1 MVRKKKINMASIAK
15 IAGTSIMTVSRAL
28 SPNGICDQKTRIK
41 IEKIAQRLGYRQNKL
56 GVSFARDRLDTVGIV
71 VPNIIHAFFPRV
83 VNAIEEVLASEG
95 FNVFL
100 GCSRDNPE
108 IERAK
113 IKELLE
119 YRVAGIIMLPSL
131 RSRLSE
137 ESASAVIKT
146 KTPLVMVDRI
156 VPKIECDTVAWKSSA
171 AMGEIV
177 SNLLAN
183 KRRRLAYV
191 CGEANEWKNRG
202 RTRGFLA
209 ALKKRNLKPFAILNC
224 DNANEVKEKITKLF
238 STKTKP
244 DAICCATDIL
254 ADEVFQVLKSL
265 KIDVPRDVA
274 LTGFGGIINNHNTAL
289 SITTAYQDAE
299 LMGREA
305 ARLMLKHLK
314 NPNSKINFES
324 VKIPLR
330 VDIRESSGGL

>member
-1 MVRKKKINMASIAK
+1 MAREKINMASVAK

-28 SPNGICDQKTRIK
+28 SPNGICDPKTRTK
-41 IEKIAQRLGYRQNKL
+41 IERIAQRIGYLQNKL

-83 VNAIEEVLASEG
+83 VNSIEEALAKEG
-95 FNVFL
+95 YNVFL
-100 GCSRDNPE
+100 CCSRDNPK

-113 IKELLE
+113 VKELLE

-131 RSRLSE
+131 RSQLSK
-137 ESASAVIKT
+137 ESAEMVIES

-156 VPKIECDTVAWKSSA
+156 IPKIKCDTVAWKSST
-171 AMGEIV
+171 AMEEIV
-177 SNLLAN
+177 SDLLAR
-183 KRRRLAYV
+183 KRKRLVYI
-191 CGEANEWKNRG
+191 CGESNEWKSRG
-202 RTRGFLA
+202 RTRGFFS
-209 ALKKRNLKPFAILNC
+209 ALKKRNLKDFAVLNC
-224 DNANEVKEKITKLF
+224 ENFDEVKENISKLF
-238 STKTKP
+238 SSKIKP

-265 KIDVPRDVA
+265 KIRVPHDVA
-274 LTGFGGIINNHNTAL
+274 LTGFGGIINNHNTIL

-305 ARLMLKHLK
+305 AHLMLKHLK
-314 NPNSKINFES
+314 NHHSKNNFEN

-330 VDIRESSGGL
+330 VDIRESSGAR